1 MNSLYDGY
9 TFGRDNAEVVDTL
22 SENKS
27 TRPNPVGMAHHE
39 FRELANAFNAQLRM
53 RLANFPHLIFWS
65 HRHLD
70 RYLYR
75 SDGRHFE
82 SGGELRFYLSLRHAV
97 KRGQR
102 MFASLFA

>member
-1 MNSLYDGY
+1 MYIDMYSSS
-9 TFGRDNAEVVDTL
+9 AKVVAFCSVVPRT
-22 SENKS
+22 
-27 TRPNPVGMAHHE
+27 NPMGMAQHE

-53 RLANFPHLIFWS
+53 RLANFPHLIFWA

-82 SGGELRFYLSLRHAV
+82 SGGELRFYLSVRRAV

-102 MFASLFA
+102 MFASLFP